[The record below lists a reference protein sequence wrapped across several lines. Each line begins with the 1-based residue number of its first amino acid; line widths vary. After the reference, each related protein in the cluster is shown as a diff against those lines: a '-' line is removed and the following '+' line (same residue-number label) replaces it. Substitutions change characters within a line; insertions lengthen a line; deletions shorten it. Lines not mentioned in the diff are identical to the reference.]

1 MTVGY
6 TAPMTRMGE
15 PGFEIV
21 KATGICT
28 ATGQPIPVGAEFIAA
43 LVETADGS
51 KVERQDFALNAWQSG
66 ARPHPIGKLFGAWKT
81 TMSPPSEKKRVL
93 VDDESLMDLFEQL
106 QEATEPARISFR
118 YILALLL
125 MRRKILKYEGTK
137 RVESPKGLV
146 MQVRRATKVDETP
159 MPIVEVIDP
168 GMGEQAIADA
178 IEQLGAV
185 IATGTSA

>member
-1 MTVGY
+1 
-6 TAPMTRMGE
+6 MGE

-21 KATGICT
+21 KATGLCA
-28 ATGQPIPVGAEFIAA
+28 ATGRPIAVGEEFIAA
-43 LVETADGS
+43 LVENAEGTGM
-51 KVERQDFALNAWQSG
+51 ERLDYSLEAWQSG
-66 ARPHPIGKLFGAWKT
+66 ARPQPISKLFGAWKT
-81 TMSPPSEKKRVL
+81 TMLPPSEKKRVL

-125 MRRKILKYEGTK
+125 MRKKILKYEGTK
-137 RVESPKGLV
+137 RASTGLI
-146 MQVRRATKVDETP
+146 MQVRRATKVDEPP

-168 GMGEQAIADA
+168 GMTEQAIADA

-185 IATGTSA
+185 IAGGAGAPA